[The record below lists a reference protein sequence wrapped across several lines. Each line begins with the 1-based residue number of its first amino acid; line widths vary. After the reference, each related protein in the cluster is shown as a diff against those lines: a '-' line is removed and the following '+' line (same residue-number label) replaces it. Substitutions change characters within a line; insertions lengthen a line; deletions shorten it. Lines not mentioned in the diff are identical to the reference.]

1 MDFDITADR
10 GKTRN
15 LTFGAGF
22 HYCVGANIAK
32 AELEEGLTFLAGK
45 IETPRAGRRS
55 RSSRRSAGSTASIH
69 CRSVSNPPE
78 RSEPFRVVAGSG

>member
-1 MDFDITADR
+1 MEFDITADR

-32 AELEEGLTFLAGK
+32 AELEEGLTFLAEK
-45 IETPRAGRRS
+45 IETLELAGPVDLQ
-55 RSSRRSAGSTASIH
+55 T
-69 CRSVSNPPE
+69 VSGIYGIDSLPL
-78 RSEPFRVVAGSG
+78 RVSPA